1 MAKGITMPRVRQ
13 VGLTVET
20 QLHFYSG
27 TVSKLGG
34 ILQAFADLTIL
45 LDADGTVL
53 EIRFDDPRL
62 ETQLPNFQPE
72 RRLQDSL
79 DPKTARMVEHQL
91 EKAKELGEVTPL
103 EFSSGTVDERWFDA
117 RLVPCSDSYFVLVAR
132 DITHHKRTETK
143 LQQKVQRLSALRS
156 IDIAIA
162 SGLDLKLLLSML
174 LDQVTGLLQVDA
186 ASILLLNPETNLLT
200 FSSGTGFH
208 TSLLQHTRLRLGEEF
223 AGKVAMERKIINIP
237 DLGLNAMGFTRSP
250 HFASEQFVAY
260 YGLPLVA
267 KGKTLGVLEIFN
279 RTPLILDAD
288 WVDFMGLISG
298 QAAIAIDSAL
308 MFRDLQR
315 SNVELGLAYDATIEG
330 WSRTLDLR
338 DKETE
343 GHTRRVA
350 DMTVRLALIM
360 GVEKESIIHIRRG
373 AILHDIGK
381 VAIPDEILFKPGPLS
396 EEEWNIMRQHPLIAI
411 NLLAPIS
418 YLAPALEI
426 PRWHHE
432 HWNGHGYPDRL
443 SGEQIPFPARLFAV
457 IDVYDALTSDRPYR
471 KAWSK
476 EDAIHYLEIQSGK
489 HFDPRVV
496 VEFMKLVKTNGNSVA
511 H

>member
-1 MAKGITMPRVRQ
+1 MDN
-13 VGLTVET
+13 
-20 QLHFYSG
+20 QLSLFPG
-27 TVSKLGG
+27 TVARLGG
-34 ILQAFADLTIL
+34 FLQAFVDLTIH
-45 LDADGTVL
+45 LDADGT
-53 EIRFDDPRL
+53 IL
-62 ETQLPNFQPE
+62 ETRVDNP
-72 RRLQDSL
+72 
-79 DPKTARMVEHQL
+79 QL
-91 EKAKELGEVTPL
+91 ENRIPNIQPSHKIQDFLAPETALLVERHMARGRDLGEIQAF
-103 EFSSGTVDERWFDA
+103 EFSLRAVDEQWFDA
-117 RLVPCSDSYFVLVAR
+117 RIAPCSDSQFVLVAR
-132 DITHHKRTETK
+132 DITNHKRIETK
-143 LQQKVQRLSALRS
+143 LQQQVQRLSALRS

-162 SGLDLKLLLSML
+162 SGLDLKLLLSL
-174 LDQVTGLLQVDA
+174 LLEQVTGLLHVDA

-200 FSSGTGFH
+200 FSSGTGFQ
-208 TSLLQHTRLRLGEEF
+208 TNLVQHTRLKLGEGF

-237 DLGLNAMGFTRSP
+237 DLSLHAMGFSRLP
-250 HFASEQFVAY
+250 HLTGERFVAY

-279 RTPLILDAD
+279 RTPLVLDSD
-288 WVDFMGLISG
+288 WVEFMGLISG

-338 DKETE
+338 DKEIE

-360 GVEKESIIHIRRG
+360 GVEKESIVHIRRG
-373 AILHDIGK
+373 ATLHDIGK
-381 VAIPDEILFKPGPLS
+381 VAIPDEILLKPGPLT
-396 EEEWNIMRQHPLIAI
+396 EEEWNVMRQHPLIAI
-411 NLLAPIS
+411 NLLAPIN
-418 YLAPALEI
+418 YLAPALDI

-432 HWNGHGYPDRL
+432 RWNGHGYPDRL

-457 IDVYDALTSDRPYR
+457 VDVYDALTSDRPYR

-476 EDAIHYLEIQSGK
+476 EDAIRYVESQSGK

-496 VEFMKLVKTNGNSVA
+496 LEFLKLVKTNGHGVA
-511 H
+511 F

>member
-1 MAKGITMPRVRQ
+1 MPRVRR

-20 QLHFYSG
+20 QLHFYPG
-27 TVSKLGG
+27 TISTLGG
-34 ILQAFADLTIL
+34 FLQAFADLTIL
-45 LDADGTVL
+45 LDADGTIL
-53 EIRFDDPRL
+53 EVRL
-62 ETQLPNFQPE
+62 DNPQLENQLPKFLPG
-72 RRLQDSL
+72 RRMHDSL
-79 DPKTARMVEHQL
+79 APKTALMVERQL
-91 EKAKELGEVTPL
+91 EKVKELGEILPF
-103 EFSSGTVDERWFDA
+103 EFSTGAVDKTWFDA
-117 RLVPCSDSYFVLVAR
+117 RIGPCSDSHFVLVAR
-132 DITHHKRTETK
+132 DITNYKRTETR
-143 LQQKVQRLSALRS
+143 LQQQVQRLSALRS
-156 IDIAIA
+156 IDTAIA

-174 LDQVTGLLQVDA
+174 LEQVTGLLNVDA

-200 FSSGTGFH
+200 FSSGTGFQ
-208 TSLLQHTRLRLGEEF
+208 TNLLQHTRLKLGEGF
-223 AGKVAMERKIINIP
+223 AGRVAMERKIINIP
-237 DLGLNAMGFTRSP
+237 DLSLNAMGFSRSP
-250 HFASEQFVAY
+250 HFASERFVAY

-288 WVDFMGLISG
+288 WVEFMGLISG

-315 SNVELGLAYDATIEG
+315 SNVELGMAYDATIEG

-360 GVEKESIIHIRRG
+360 GVQKESIIHIRRG

-396 EEEWNIMRQHPLIAI
+396 EEEWNIMQQHPLIAI
-411 NLLAPIS
+411 NLLAPIN

-432 HWNGHGYPDRL
+432 RWNGHGYPDRL

-457 IDVYDALTSDRPYR
+457 VDVYDALTSDRPYR
-471 KAWSK
+471 RAWSK
-476 EDAIHYLEIQSGK
+476 EDAIHYVESQSGK

-496 VEFMKLVKTNGNSVA
+496 LEFMKLVKTNGHGVA